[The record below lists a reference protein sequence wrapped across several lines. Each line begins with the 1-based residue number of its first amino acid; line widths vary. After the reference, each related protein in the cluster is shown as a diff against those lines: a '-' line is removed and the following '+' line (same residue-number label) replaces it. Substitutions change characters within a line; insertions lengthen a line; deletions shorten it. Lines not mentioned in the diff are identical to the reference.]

1 MTAPIGIS
9 WADPLNVSSVQLKL
23 LSEDT
28 QWRALLHYD
37 QLVSRIS
44 PNSRAAESDFFLSE
58 AGKTDPRAELEA
70 TLRAMLSAEPLD
82 DTHAICRFPARFL
95 WLSKKS
101 ELTSLLF
108 PKPACQRF
116 RQWYDAI
123 SAQGIT
129 LIFPASFV
137 NNPASAFGHTF
148 LRLDHGSADD
158 DTRLLDYAADF
169 AAATHGENALLY
181 AIKGIFGGFDGFFS
195 VGPFYK
201 KVEKYSDLENRDIWE
216 YHLNLNR
223 DEVSMLT
230 YHLWELREKPFSY
243 FYFDEN
249 CSYHIL
255 ALLDVARPSLGLIQS
270 MRLWVIPIDTIRE
283 IQGHPGL
290 VDKVVFRASAATKL
304 HGRIDQTA
312 SSAQTMALK
321 AADYSQDLDKSIE
334 ENSGSPENLASA
346 LDLGYDFLTYQRIRT
361 RSDSVEEKQ
370 RAWKLLAARSSL
382 PPAKALEYP
391 VPVVRAENGHKT
403 AMLSL
408 GVGRSEDRGISEFV
422 FRPAFHSLSDPLGGY
437 LPGNQI
443 KFFETHA
450 ILFPAHIDTFAL
462 GMCIA
467 TATVAL
473 EAFPHLKVR
482 RSRLAQMSPI
492 FFFMSAATWFWSTQI
507 GWGLDFNASP
517 FRVELFGHFL
527 YGISSF
533 CLILPF
539 CLDQGDSRIVKIMSS
554 QILVWLG
561 TISYG
566 MYLWH
571 FLFLDGHFANTH
583 LPYQISDMGIAT
595 RMLITIPCSITLA
608 SISYYLIERPL
619 LRTLNGSIRKRKIL
633 S

>member
-23 LSEDT
+23 LSEDA

-230 YHLWELREKPFSY
+230 FHLWELREKPFSY

-283 IQGHPGL
+283 IQVHPGL

-312 SSAQTMALK
+312 SSAQTLALK
-321 AADYSQDLDKSIE
+321 AADSSQDLDKSIE

-408 GVGRSEDRGISEFV
+408 GVGRSEDLGISEFV

-443 KFFETHA
+443 KFFETVA
-450 ILFPAHIDTFAL
+450 RYTEGRGVELNRFTALDIMALTPRDRFFQPVSWRVNLSYQQYQREKADPLGLGSLSAGGGRSYKLAEPILAYGLIEGAFEYSDMLNHSNAL
-462 GMCIA
+462 GVGPRLGLIYTPADRYA
-467 TATVAL
+467 TEISFSQRNFLTGDTHSEQLGSVSQRVNIIENTVLRFDVNYTDAFQNSYWSSMIRL
-473 EAFPHLKVR
+473 ER
-482 RSRLAQMSPI
+482 
-492 FFFMSAATWFWSTQI
+492 FFT
-507 GWGLDFNASP
+507 P
-517 FRVELFGHFL
+517 
-527 YGISSF
+527 
-533 CLILPF
+533 
-539 CLDQGDSRIVKIMSS
+539 
-554 QILVWLG
+554 
-561 TISYG
+561 
-566 MYLWH
+566 
-571 FLFLDGHFANTH
+571 
-583 LPYQISDMGIAT
+583 
-595 RMLITIPCSITLA
+595 
-608 SISYYLIERPL
+608 
-619 LRTLNGSIRKRKIL
+619 
-633 S
+633 